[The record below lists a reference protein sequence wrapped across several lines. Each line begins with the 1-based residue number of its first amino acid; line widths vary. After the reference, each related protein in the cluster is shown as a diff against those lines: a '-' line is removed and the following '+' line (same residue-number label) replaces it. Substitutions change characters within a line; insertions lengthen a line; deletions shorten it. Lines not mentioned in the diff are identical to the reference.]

1 MCLAKTPNIPPPP
14 PPPPPPQEVKQPNS
28 DVLRDS
34 ARRNR
39 AGFAGGSLLTGP
51 SGVAPGALP
60 TGKATLLG
68 Q

>member
-1 MCLAKTPNIPPPP
+1 MCLSKPDIP
-14 PPPPPPQEVKQPNS
+14 PPPPPPQEIKQPDISN
-28 DVLRDS
+28 LRDS

-39 AGFAGGSLLTGP
+39 SGMVGGSLLTGP

>member
-1 MCLAKTPNIPPPP
+1 MCLSKQNIPPPP
-14 PPPPPPQEVKQPNS
+14 PPPQEIKQPDISN
-28 DVLRDS
+28 LRYS

-39 AGFAGGSLLTGP
+39 SGMVGGSLLTGP

-60 TGKATLLG
+60 TGKVTLLG

>member
-1 MCLAKTPNIPPPP
+1 MCLSKPNIPPPP
-14 PPPPPPQEVKQPNS
+14 PPPQEIKQPDISN
-28 DVLRDS
+28 LRDS

-39 AGFAGGSLLTGP
+39 SGMAGGSLLTGP